1 MKRSPSRRERSPEG
15 PIRAAH
21 PAERHQAKERLDI
34 ALVSRGLAPTR
45 EKAARLIMAGHVE
58 VNGQRADKAGAL
70 VDATAPVAVA
80 AQQKFVS
87 RGGEKLA
94 PVLDAFG
101 VLPRGRICVD
111 VGAST
116 GGFTQCLLERGA
128 ARVYAV
134 DAGHGQLDAGL
145 RADGRVVVMEKTN
158 ARHLVAALF
167 PDAPDLATVDVS
179 FISLEKVLPAVFRV
193 LAPAGEALALV
204 KPQFEVGKG
213 QVGKGGRRARSR
225 TPPRRDEPGGA
236 LRRAPRLA
244 RAGRGGLA
252 AQRSQ
257 GQSRVLPPPL
267 QDGSHAPRSGRADCP
282 RRGRGA
288 GMRKHPE
295 VLLDGALLDAHRGY
309 VGTIPPWGEVRT
321 GGEAPRRVQ

>member
-1 MKRSPSRRERSPEG
+1 MKRSLRRRGLSPA
-15 PIRAAH
+15 PPVRKTHSAVR
-21 PAERHQAKERLDI
+21 PKAKERLDVT
-34 ALVSRGLAPTR
+34 LVSRGLAPTR

-58 VNGQRADKAGAL
+58 VNGRRADKAGVL
-70 VDATAPVAVA
+70 VDESAPVAVA

-101 VLPRGRICVD
+101 VSPRGRICLD

-158 ARHLVAALF
+158 ARHLLSAAF
-167 PDAPDLATVDVS
+167 PEAPDLATVDVS

-213 QVGKGGRRARSR
+213 LVGKGGVV
-225 TPPRRDEPGGA
+225 RDPA
-236 LRRAPRLA
+236 YHHAVV
-244 RAGRGGLA
+244 
-252 AQRSQ
+252 
-257 GQSRVLPPPL
+257 SRVARYAVLHGWHVRGVAASPLRGPKGNREFFLYLCKTGRTLP
-267 QDGSHAPRSGRADCP
+267 D
-282 RRGRGA
+282 
-288 GMRKHPE
+288 
-295 VLLDGALLDAHRGY
+295 LDAL
-309 VGTIPPWGEVRT
+309 IVRAT
-321 GGEAPRRVQ
+321 AQEPE